1 MLCVPKIMSFGACF
15 KKFHLVNV
23 GALFI

>member
-1 MLCVPKIMSFGACF
+1 MHVLK

-23 GALFI
+23 GACL